1 MSRHTRRG
9 RPKRGS
15 TLAALHSNAHKEL
28 AVSHSAIHD
37 LDVKKPIAVLQLP
50 STATT
55 RAGQLNQRKSI
66 ELLENT
72 QNTLAR
78 NIELAKLPQVHYT
91 KQQAFGET
99 TQIEDEED
107 SDYRMQ
113 QQYQEDQLLAQY
125 YQMQKHNDNPQ
136 DAANHYREILKQS
149 QLYKRPENHYIH
161 YNEPSDVELYDIV
174 EYDMDEQDQCW
185 LQLYNKERRK
195 ESLDDVSPFLF
206 ECIMDK
212 LEKEWLNLI
221 KNAPKPIT
229 EDIVLPE
236 DSACAVCDDTEVENS
251 NAIVFCD
258 GCNVAVHQECY
269 GIPYI
274 PEGQWL
280 CRKCMI
286 SPENPV
292 SCLFCPNE
300 GGAFKQTNTNQWGH
314 LLCAIWIPEVGV
326 GNPIYMEPIE
336 MIENI
341 PKSRWKLTCSIC
353 RIKEGACIQCDNK
366 HCFLAFHVTCAKTA
380 GLCMKMNNV
389 NESDGVVLKAYCQK
403 HTPREH
409 IQQTRFNTVS
419 AMRHTNE
426 DDYQEEEEEVHVNSV
441 LPKKRLNAKD
451 HKIARAH
458 QHQYSTGAPIA
469 PDLILQKIDR
479 LPWKITSI
487 SQCSSSLLVSK
498 RESRRGAP
506 LLKRL
511 HLEPWTAVSKH
522 DEDMHGV
529 KAQFVSHLRT
539 DLEKI
544 RMLSEQ
550 VQKRERL
557 KLERTRKQKA
567 YLEMILFPLEHVARP
582 LLEELIEKD
591 RKRLFYHPVQA
602 KDEPQYHTII
612 KKPMCFS
619 IIEQKLNLHKY
630 QCLSDFLADL
640 QLIWE
645 NAMRYNPLGTS
656 HHKVASKLKTAS
668 LKLFPLAE
676 ERMSRFELLE
686 NGIWNQPMDDTIFDY
701 EKLDDDDE
709 EEEIESSDDKPM
721 EVEMI
726 TPSPEKV
733 YEQQQ
738 EGKEPEKEIK
748 AEQEVI
754 LNQLDI
760 KSPSSNNRQKE
771 EVNADS
777 KKTKKRR
784 HSGSITT
791 PAPRLT
797 RSAGLEASIQEF
809 TKRAKISH
817 EARTL
822 FASYNGVS
830 HLNRPTESYKENRKK
845 PAPIGWVY
853 LEDEEEEEEEEEND
867 DHNSESSSVYHQQ
880 GGEQKR
886 TKPPKP
892 KRNDMPIPNFNRGE
906 IVWARVT
913 GYPSHP
919 AKFLNY
925 SDEEAGPKL
934 VANRRYAGDVL
945 VEFLKVPEMHRYGWV
960 GRHTICEMGDP
971 NVDRAKLME
980 ALKQKTRRP
989 AFIQEAKEG
998 YRCAGSILGLDPEP
1012 LLKSVFDT
1020 AQTPKRHQKKNKH

>member
-1 MSRHTRRG
+1 MSRQTRRG
-9 RPKRGS
+9 RPKRSS
-15 TLAALHSNAHKEL
+15 TLAALQHSNAHREPTPTHWEI
-28 AVSHSAIHD
+28 SD
-37 LDVKKPIAVLQLP
+37 LDVKKPIAVVQL
-50 STATT
+50 SSSSKTGRT
-55 RAGQLNQRKSI
+55 NQQKSI
-66 ELLENT
+66 DMLDHD
-72 QNTLAR
+72 TLVR
-78 NIELAKLPQVHYT
+78 DIELAKLPQVHYT
-91 KQQAFGET
+91 KQQISGEN
-99 TQIEDEED
+99 EEEGD
-107 SDYRMQ
+107 IHRMQ

-125 YQMQKHNDNPQ
+125 YQMQQHHDNPQ
-136 DAANHYREILKQS
+136 DAANHYRDILKRS

-161 YNEPSDVELYDIV
+161 YNEPSDIELYDIV

-185 LQLYNKERRK
+185 LELYNKERRK
-195 ESLDDVSPFLF
+195 EFLDDVSPFLF

-221 KNAPKPIT
+221 KNAPKPMT

-353 RIKEGACIQCDNK
+353 RIRQGACIQCDNK
-366 HCFLAFHVTCAKTA
+366 HCFLAFHVTCAKAA
-380 GLCMKMNNV
+380 GLCMKMNNTC
-389 NESDGVVLKAYCQK
+389 ESDGVILKAYCQK
-403 HTPREH
+403 HTPKEH
-409 IQQTRFNTVS
+409 TQPKLKTVS
-419 AMRHTNE
+419 AIQQIDE
-426 DDYQEEEEEVHVNSV
+426 DEEKQH
-441 LPKKRLNAKD
+441 LNAND

-458 QHQYSTGAPIA
+458 QHHYSTGAPIA
-469 PDLILQKIDR
+469 PDIILQKIDR
-479 LPWKITSI
+479 LPCVYLSGVRKLPQLVNAVAHYW
-487 SQCSSSLLVSK
+487 SLK

-522 DEDMHGV
+522 DKDMHGV
-529 KAQFVSHLRT
+529 KGQFVSYLRT

-567 YLEMILFPLEHVARP
+567 YLEMILFPVEHVARP
-582 LLEELIEKD
+582 LLEEFIEKD
-591 RKRLFYHPVQA
+591 RKRLFFNPVRA
-602 KDEPQYHTII
+602 KDEPNYHTII
-612 KKPMCFS
+612 QKPMCFS
-619 IIEQKLNLHKY
+619 MIEQKLNLHKY
-630 QCLSDFLADL
+630 QSLSDFLADI

-645 NAMRYNPLGTS
+645 NAMCYNPLGTT
-656 HHKVASKLKTAS
+656 HHKVANKLKMAS
-668 LKLFPLAE
+668 LKLFPLAQE
-676 ERMSRFELLE
+676 KMRRFQLLE
-686 NGIWNQPMDDTIFDY
+686 DGIWHQAIDDAIFDY
-701 EKLDDDDE
+701 EKLDSDE
-709 EEEIESSDDKPM
+709 EEESFEEDETSNLKPM
-721 EVEMI
+721 EVV
-726 TPSPEKV
+726 TPSPEKSV
-733 YEQQQ
+733 QQ
-738 EGKEPEKEIK
+738 PEKEVKI
-748 AEQEVI
+748 EQENI

-760 KSPSSNNRQKE
+760 KPAPSDYRQKE
-771 EVNADS
+771 AKVI
-777 KKTKKRR
+777 KKRK
-784 HSGSITT
+784 HSNPPSTSH
-791 PAPRLT
+791 PRLT
-797 RSAGLEASIQEF
+797 RSAGLEASLEEL

-817 EARTL
+817 EARVL

-830 HLNRPTESYKENRKK
+830 HLNRPTENHKENRKK

-853 LEDEEEEEEEEEND
+853 LEDDEDEDEDEDGHHEEDQSEPEND
-867 DHNSESSSVYHQQ
+867 STFHPTEH
-880 GGEQKR
+880 KK
-886 TKPPKP
+886 TKSPKP
-892 KRNDMPIPNFNRGE
+892 KRNDMPVPNFNRGE

-960 GRHTICEMGDP
+960 GRNTICEMGDP
-971 NVDRAKLME
+971 KVDRSKLME

-1020 AQTPKRHQKKNKH
+1020 PQTTKRHHKKARH